1 MIENNER
8 IDKEVSEILKST
20 LNIHD
25 QREIWIQT
33 GVSKPSLKK
42 IYYGDA
48 IITGY
53 TYDAA
58 IHMVNYARTKLEIEV
73 ELAKKSIAVLKNY
86 IPEDKRYDT
95 NVIKP
100 TKYKRKK

>member
-1 MIENNER
+1 MIEINKI
-8 IDKEVSEILKST
+8 IDFEVSEILKST

-25 QREIWIQT
+25 QREIWKQS

-48 IITGY
+48 ILTGY
-53 TYDAA
+53 TFDAA
-58 IHMVNYARTKLEIEV
+58 IHMINYAITKLEIE
-73 ELAKKSIAVLKNY
+73 LDNAKKSIEVLKNH
-86 IPEDKRYDT
+86 IPADRLYDT